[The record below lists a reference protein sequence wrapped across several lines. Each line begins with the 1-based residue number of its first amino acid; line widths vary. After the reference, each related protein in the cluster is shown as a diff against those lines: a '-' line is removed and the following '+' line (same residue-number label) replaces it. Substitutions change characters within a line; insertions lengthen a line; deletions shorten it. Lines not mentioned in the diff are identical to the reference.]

1 MEAKTSEDHLKVQK
15 MKKKVLRKQVRAQ
28 HTLMRHE
35 GIKCTSHATQVTGSC
50 DFDGRVKMLLICVLF
65 SCVLCKMLFLK
76 MHFPR
81 LRVFYASDFK
91 AELYFSSSVSMER
104 LWWPLDKVSLTWNSS
119 YLGWVGSTGNA
130 IEVDELFFSFSVVSF
145 IFSGF

>member
-35 GIKCTSHATQVTGSC
+35 GIKCISHATQVTGSC
-50 DFDGRVKMLLICVLF
+50 DFDGSVKMLLICVLF
-65 SCVLCKMLFLK
+65 SCVLCKTLFLK

-81 LRVFYASDFK
+81 LRVFCASLISKQNCTSAVQCLCRDFDG
-91 AELYFSSSVSMER
+91 
-104 LWWPLDKVSLTWNSS
+104 LWIRFL
-119 YLGWVGSTGNA
+119 
-130 IEVDELFFSFSVVSF
+130 
-145 IFSGF
+145 